1 MECRRRSLC
10 LPGHG
15 RGRSLCLPSSEC
27 YGTKPLRLC
36 VMIKVIGSVFKHFAQ
51 WRTLLRILL
60 LVVAGIVVGACSAT
74 PTIIE
79 ERVVDGLTIALE
91 RPAQPLALRDYSFTA
106 TITNAADQPVDAT
119 LVYFDFTM
127 PQMEM
132 GVHQPIADRLGPGKY
147 GVRTIYS
154 MEGDWRITVVATI
167 DGRDVRAWFDHP
179 VLPP

>member
-1 MECRRRSLC
+1 MQVFA
-10 LPGHG
+10 
-15 RGRSLCLPSSEC
+15 
-27 YGTKPLRLC
+27 PLYAFIRQ
-36 VMIKVIGSVFKHFAQ
+36 GQENVFAKAARWQ
-51 WRTLLRILL
+51 ALLRIALL
-60 LVVAGIVVGACSAT
+60 LIAGIVASACSAT
-74 PTIIE
+74 PTIVE
-79 ERVVDGLTIALE
+79 ERIVDGLTIALE
-91 RPAQPLALRDYSFTA
+91 RPAQPVALRDYSFTA

-154 MEGDWRITVVATI
+154 MEGDWRITIVATI
-167 DGRDVRAWFDHP
+167 DGREVRAWFDHP